1 MRESATS
8 FHWGS
13 IELLARQLSTPIR
26 PAIPRRRAAGDI
38 AAEFDK
44 KIARNRQALDEGASP
59 AVVADWITEAEQQR
73 DTALASPP
81 AARESDTV
89 GSMTAEDITSLIDG
103 LGNIAAALEEAEPE
117 DKLDLYRSMRLKL
130 TYVAE
135 TQTVHAGIDLGKHRW
150 DLVGVRGGI

>member
-1 MRESATS
+1 M
-8 FHWGS
+8 
-13 IELLARQLSTPIR
+13 
-26 PAIPRRRAAGDI
+26 
-38 AAEFDK
+38 
-44 KIARNRQALDEGASP
+44 
-59 AVVADWITEAEQQR
+59 ADWITEAEQLR

-81 AARESDTV
+81 AACESDTAD
-89 GSMTAEDITSLIDG
+89 SMTAEDIASLIDG

-135 TQTVHAGIDLGKHRW
+135 TQTVHAEIDLGEHRW